1 MISGQTTG
9 YIVIDG
15 KKILVLARATYTK
28 KYHYGYTSLKIREGE
43 NRRHFGLKAKATLGA
58 QVHVHREQ

>member
-15 KKILVLARATYTK
+15 KKTLVLARATYNK
-28 KYHYGYTSLKIREGE
+28 KYHYGYTSLKKRWHSFCEREG
-43 NRRHFGLKAKATLGA
+43 LSI
-58 QVHVHREQ
+58 